1 MYLVFKADTKEIQ
14 NKFRKL
20 SQVGNTEGLT
30 RKIANVLW
38 QEAEEAFDN
47 ERSPEGEK
55 WDSLKEPYKTQ
66 RYKAGRTGPTL
77 QLTTNLLQSLN
88 IDYGDSFAVIGVNAL
103 SDNNEPYGQYH
114 QAGTSKMAARPFLG
128 LGEDGIK
135 EIKHIL
141 TKALKDAV
149 SD

>member
-1 MYLVFKADTKEIQ
+1 MYLVFKADTKAIQ

-20 SQVGNTEGLT
+20 SQMGKTEGLT

-38 QEAEEAFDN
+38 QEAEAAFDN

-66 RYKAGRTGPTL
+66 RHKKGYTGNIL
-77 QLTTNLLQSLN
+77 QVSGNLLLSLN
-88 IDYGDSFAVIGVNAL
+88 VDYGDSFAVVGV
-103 SDNNEPYGQYH
+103 SEHYGKYH
-114 QAGTSKMAARPFLG
+114 QTGTSKMPARPFLG